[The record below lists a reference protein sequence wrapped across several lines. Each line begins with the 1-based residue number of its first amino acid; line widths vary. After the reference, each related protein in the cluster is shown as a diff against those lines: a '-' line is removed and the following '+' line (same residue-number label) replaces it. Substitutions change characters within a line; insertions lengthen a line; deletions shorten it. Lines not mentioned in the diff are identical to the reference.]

1 MLERRQVKDHV
12 LNLIGC
18 YIYMYITYTLFTLFG
33 WTTWQCARA
42 KHNAL
47 DDARYLVTNSQ
58 YVIFGDVFS

>member
-1 MLERRQVKDHV
+1 
-12 LNLIGC
+12 
-18 YIYMYITYTLFTLFG
+18 MYITYTLFTLFG